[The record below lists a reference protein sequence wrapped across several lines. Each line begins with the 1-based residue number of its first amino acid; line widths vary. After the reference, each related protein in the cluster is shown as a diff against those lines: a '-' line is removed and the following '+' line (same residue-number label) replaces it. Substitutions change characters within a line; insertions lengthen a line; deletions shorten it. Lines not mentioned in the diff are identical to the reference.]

1 MKPLLAMNIALG
13 ALLFGLLPVS
23 SPAAHAGGISIN
35 APGVSINIGSRD
47 RRGYYWDGY
56 EWRSPDWWKH
66 RKGYYGH
73 RNRHG
78 YYWDGGRWRD
88 RGWWN
93 KHHHHRPPPPR
104 PHPPHHGGNHG
115 HHGKPRP
122 PGEPGH
128 HHR

>member
-13 ALLFGLLPVS
+13 PLLFGLLPVS

-93 KHHHHRPPPPR
+93 KHHHHRPPPPTGLFIIR
-104 PHPPHHGGNHG
+104 AICWHSVSSRASQQVEQGML
-115 HHGKPRP
+115 
-122 PGEPGH
+122 
-128 HHR
+128 